1 MKTTN
6 KKLHLELLR
15 FLAILFV
22 IFNHTGTHGYLY
34 FTTVEGSALYPLFF
48 FLSMLCKL
56 AVPLF
61 WMVSGALLIDRNESL
76 KQLYLRRILR
86 MAIVLLLFSFLYY
99 LNSARFNP
107 GFRFSPVYFLTQ
119 VYSTKYAPAFWF
131 LYAYLGM
138 LVILPLIR
146 AMAKNLTNREF
157 MYFFAAMLIIR
168 GILPVA
174 EYVYSHG
181 EMTIEP
187 NFLNNFLSYDMVYFL
202 MGYFL
207 ENRIFVQ
214 KLNYKTALLLIAG
227 GLAAM
232 LVMGFGTQLFLNDGG
247 SMTDAA
253 AENFYPGLL
262 LVPSAALYYLMRL
275 VFRDKRTDNFGARLI
290 VFLGGV
296 SFGVMLLEHFL
307 RLELEGVLSAMLGI
321 MPEFIA
327 CLLWTALI
335 YLCGAAITFV
345 LKHIPGL
352 KKIL

>member
-6 KKLHLELLR
+6 RKLHLELLR
-15 FLAILFV
+15 FISILFV
-22 IFNHTGTHGYLY
+22 IFNHTGLHGYLY
-34 FTTVEGSALYPLFF
+34 FTTVPGSALYPLFF

-61 WMVSGALLIDRNESL
+61 WMVSGALLIDRTETL
-76 KQLYLRRILR
+76 RELYLHRVLR
-86 MAIVLLLFSFLYY
+86 MALVLLLFSFLYY

-138 LVILPLIR
+138 LIILPLIR

-157 MYFFAAMLIIR
+157 MYFFAVMLLIR
-168 GILPVA
+168 GLLPVA

-181 EMTIEP
+181 ELTIEP
-187 NFLNNFLSYDMVYFL
+187 NLLNNFLSYDMVYFL

-207 ENRIFVQ
+207 EKRLGSA
-214 KLNYKTALLLIAG
+214 KLKCRTALLLLGA

-262 LVPSAALYYLMRL
+262 LVPSAAIFYLTRL
-275 VFRDKRTDNFGARLI
+275 AFLRSRSDTPAARLI
-290 VFLGGV
+290 IFLGGV

-307 RLELEGVLSAMLGI
+307 RTELEPVFLALCSIL
-321 MPEFIA
+321 PEFIA
-327 CLLWTALI
+327 CLIWTVLVYICGALI
-335 YLCGAAITFV
+335 TAV
-345 LKHIPGL
+345 LKLIPGL